1 MSKILIIDDERD
13 LVALLAKK
21 LRTNGHEV
29 FTAYDGR
36 AGAEL
41 AQRELPDLILD
52 MNKVFTEDDPDDS
65 ELTFLTKLH

>member
-29 FTAYDGR
+29 FTGAR
-36 AGAEL
+36 ALSWRSGSC
-41 AQRELPDLILD
+41 RI
-52 MNKVFTEDDPDDS
+52 
-65 ELTFLTKLH
+65 